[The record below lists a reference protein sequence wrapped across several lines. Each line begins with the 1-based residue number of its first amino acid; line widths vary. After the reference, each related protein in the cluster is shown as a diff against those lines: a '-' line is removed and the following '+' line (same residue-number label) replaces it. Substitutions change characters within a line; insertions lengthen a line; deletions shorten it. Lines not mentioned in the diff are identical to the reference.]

1 LGVLGRY
8 VVLVVILGLVAT
20 SLYAALDA
28 DDRPT
33 VVRLAVAAFVTVVLI
48 HIHSH
53 FRRQLEGA
61 LPSPFAQ
68 AQRVPPVE
76 AKVASQVQR
85 LKEEVQAGVSSHR
98 YFKNTMW
105 PRLVRLG
112 ERHGTQGTLEEPPG
126 RRWRGRGPSLS
137 VLAELVRRIGDRR

>member
-1 LGVLGRY
+1 MSPQRRRQWLGVFGRY

-53 FRRQLEGA
+53 FRHQLEGA
-61 LPSPFAQ
+61 SPSPFAQ

-85 LKEEVQAGVSSHR
+85 LKEEVQAGVASHR

-105 PRLVRLG
+105 
-112 ERHGTQGTLEEPPG
+112 
-126 RRWRGRGPSLS
+126 
-137 VLAELVRRIGDRR
+137 